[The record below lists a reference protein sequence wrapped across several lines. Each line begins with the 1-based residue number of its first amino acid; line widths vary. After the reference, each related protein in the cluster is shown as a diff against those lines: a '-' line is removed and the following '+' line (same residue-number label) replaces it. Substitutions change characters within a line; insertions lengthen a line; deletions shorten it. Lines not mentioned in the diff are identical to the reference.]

1 MADPQR
7 PWASPMPQGTASTL
21 RNDNRWLLSTLG
33 TETGEIVK
41 VFAEKKK
48 REHASYFSI
57 KSKETIIN
65 DFKDFIEENY
75 SSGILHELTE
85 SGKLDTA
92 FNQLADKWFTI
103 EDFLSPEKNK
113 VIKKQLTSTVSE
125 SDALGQMSF
134 DCYTLRNKLSDEE
147 KKEIPFDDFLSE
159 VWYSK
164 KTNPDGKVIEIQVT
178 PHAKVTS
185 VVELKK
191 QRDRFTLHKTA
202 STEKSTYYASLMETD
217 RFDPSEKIAC
227 IAAANSLYTKV
238 LHIQWK
244 KWERLLDI
252 WSDRFGDTINTI
264 PVSAFTTW
272 TTLSWLQQCLE
283 GFFADAIHEW
293 LLTKEDIDILQSISI
308 TSKSCIQYGKKSWEI
323 NTDDAV
329 TQGKKFSELSQTIQS
344 MTDKLVTTD
353 VINNVEKKLNELDT
367 SIENFAKVF
376 NIPGTMEWFFKQFP
390 MDQSVSKLTPAEKQ
404 EYDRL
409 SLEEQS
415 LREKAKIAQTTWDR
429 EQSKK
434 IREEIIALVQQK
446 NNIIN
451 AKQKDYHALHAKE
464 EALREEAEACAR
476 SWDHDKVRQLEHEI
490 TSLLAQKK
498 AFNET
503 HLQSTMDDYINSIAD
518 STKQH
523 MQILGQTADDTLA
536 TAIRDALHT
545 LQKNNRNAASLNTDQ
560 KNVLMQASILAQLA
574 KVKTSDTLT
583 DLSYDFD
590 EYAQFVSGLFDLT
603 SKQSVI
609 TTKDHHPIEINFSK
623 KDIVGKPHDR
633 QSISALNLTDLA
645 QLRIEF
651 EIDLDNDPGWQ
662 TEMFL
667 KQITGGKKSQIIRD
681 MPFTAP
687 GFPKTIT
694 DSTRVEL
701 IGPDGEPYRWY
712 LSPAYIEDSN
722 HEDIGRWSSDLTYAN
737 TLVLY
742 DKPADQYHPDRQ
754 VVCQKTPSWHKSDDG
769 TPARKMTPIFLN
781 ADNYKNRQMQ
791 ILEKKATLSDKY
803 INALALGHILAQEN
817 DLDRIVQWEVKAGID
832 DLEKRLDTT
841 NQHDPRES
849 IPHHRSDHDAETSD
863 KEDHSDHKKLTN
875 GWKRLLDDDDKEKIS
890 IEPWHR
896 FAFQTQKAIWPKTIP
911 QNREFLSAKV
921 TSVTTDDQ
929 GRAIAFN
936 FEIENLTIGI
946 PWLKKRVRKV
956 DASNIDRFSDGTLFA
971 KHHYLGQ
978 SLDLTWW
985 KEDFDWSKKKLWSM
999 FGRKWNPDFS
1009 WSVLD
1014 ELTLQDDGVFKKGE
1028 HIITKFTAP
1037 NMAKSLDK
1045 DDKKQYDV
1053 DYTITKKWDKYH
1065 IKSSGYAIDYQDEKG
1080 KKEKILSAFETTT
1093 DLTGLLLIIA
1103 NKKLIAYT
1111 DSEIDEGTKNDVVP
1125 TTRPKTRRSPSTVIE
1140 FIKGGGTSMIE
1151 AWKKRRED
1159 SNKADFEYKMFHEF
1173 NIYRR
1178 LEGKFGSILEH
1189 FDMNFLDDLADEKEA
1204 AWLEYGWKKIEW
1216 DFQQIDKFH
1225 HSYNVN
1231 LFGDGESWGK
1241 WANAMCEARVDAA
1254 MAAYEAGYDGVR
1266 MYKYRYKAAA
1276 ALLYMLKKYKNGTA
1290 RLMNKYP
1297 RGTYVKIL
1305 FGAPAY
1311 KVFLERYK
1319 EKKKLLEN
1327 SKFWSKIQEDL
1338 MTMEYDFICH
1348 NIAGWPLQDERVRD
1362 MDPHGDKWWGNMVK
1376 NQDAWYFQ
1384 RLYSRKYGSELRSH
1398 IGAIKAIDPSP
1409 GGTEVKKMIEGG
1421 TFAHMRNE
1429 YYNHIGQFRMDDA
1442 VAELVAM
1449 QQLATT
1455 QDEANEVFVA
1465 MMLGILNG
1473 GLTQNLGKETRD
1485 RLRRT
1490 CRNSGIPF
1498 PPRMEH
1504 HDAQQKVQRLL
1515 TMITQNLPNGEK
1527 SFDNLTYTRKTRDG
1541 SKTLAEWVKYSPSN
1555 FTELE
1560 RTDGNDMGAFIGTFK
1575 DRLGEGTEARK
1586 RVINFLTMDNIKDDS
1601 NDDNMMHIWKS
1612 KDENLTVFGKKIDS
1626 DDKKLVTEMMDELYF
1641 NKDRWQS
1648 LEELNRAY
1656 RYNGDFEGYTWWLHT
1671 RTMIEPAY
1679 NIMNKLVSDWS
1690 FELGAG
1696 DHAEWLWTS
1705 IKRRIPSHKLADSQ
1719 KYKMAFFVDEFFR
1732 CFKQVGT
1739 IQYDKNIIE
1748 KFYRRIK
1755 IIQDNPSLSS
1765 HDKKRLLWF
1774 YITELAYANGSIP
1787 LVVEDAL
1794 AAYWAFF
1801 ENNLHLFD
1809 AEMADM
1815 HLIPGAWWWGKSFK
1829 YIFDEDNNHLKYQ
1842 NDKTRKKKKTADR
1855 EREFRDAQ
1863 WQQEILINGEMD
1875 QANRNALG
1883 TRNNQSRWYIG
1894 STIDDKID
1902 SLRKSVGNK
1911 LEGSPIGWG
1920 GGSTTGGT
1928 TNNHTSD
1935 LQSQIHAT
1943 NNDLIKRSDIKPWP
1957 RKDEDMAPEEK
1968 EKKEK
1973 EKEIRR
1979 IAQEEN
1985 YAMQNG

>member
-1 MADPQR
+1 MADNNR
-7 PWASPMPQGTASTL
+7 PGNSPMPQGTNKTSS
-21 RNDNRWLLSTLG
+21 NNRWLLSTLG
-33 TETGEIVK
+33 TETWEIVK
-41 VFAEKKK
+41 LFAEKKK
-48 REHASYFSI
+48 KEHTSYFNI
-57 KSKETIIN
+57 KSKETIIQ
-65 DFKDFIEENY
+65 DFKDFIEDNY
-75 SSGILHELTE
+75 DAGILHELTE
-85 SGKLDTA
+85 SWKLDA
-92 FNQLADKWFTI
+92 EFNQLANRWFTL

-202 STEKSTYYASLMETD
+202 STEKSTYYASLMETG

-293 LLTKEDIDILQSISI
+293 LLTKEDIENLQSISI
-308 TSKSCIQYGKKSWEI
+308 NSKSCIQYGKKSGEI
-323 NTDDAV
+323 STKDAI

-344 MTDKLVTTD
+344 MADKLVTTD
-353 VINNVEKKLNELDT
+353 IINNVEQKLKEIDT
-367 SIENFAKVF
+367 SIESFAKVF
-376 NIPGTMEWFFKQFP
+376 AMPGTMEWFFKQFP
-390 MDQSVSKLTPAEKQ
+390 IDGSLTKLTAAEKQ
-404 EYDRL
+404 KYDSL

-415 LREKAKIAQTTWDR
+415 LRDQAKSIQATWNK
-429 EQSKK
+429 EQLQEIRKK
-434 IREEIIALVQQK
+434 IVSLVQQK

-451 AKQKDYHALHAKE
+451 AKKKDYHTLQAKE
-464 EALREEAEACAR
+464 EALRDEAEEYTR
-476 SWDHDKVRQLEHEI
+476 KWDHTKAKQLEQEI
-490 TSLLAQKK
+490 ASIIREKK
-498 AFNET
+498 AFNENHMQT
-503 HLQSTMDDYINSIAD
+503 NMDDYITTIAD
-518 STKQH
+518 TTMQN
-523 MQILGQTADDTLA
+523 MQILWREKDNTLA
-536 TAIRDALHT
+536 TQIQEALHT
-545 LQKNNRNAASLNTDQ
+545 LQKNNRNAASLSTEQ
-560 KNVLMQASILAQLA
+560 KNVLMKASILAQLA
-574 KVKTSDTLT
+574 KVKQSDTLT

-590 EYAQFVSGLFDLT
+590 DYAQFVSELFDFT
-603 SKQSVI
+603 SKKSII
-609 TTKDHHPIEINFSK
+609 TTKDHHPLEINFSK
-623 KDIVGKPHDR
+623 KDIVGKPYDR
-633 QSISALNLTDLA
+633 QTISALNLSDLS
-645 QLRIEF
+645 QLRVEF
-651 EIDLDNDPGWQ
+651 EIDLNNDPWWQ
-662 TEMFL
+662 TEMFI
-667 KQITGGKKSQIIRD
+667 KQITGGKRSQIIRN
-681 MPFTAP
+681 MPFSAP
-687 GFPKTIT
+687 WFPRTIT
-694 DSTRVEL
+694 DSTKVEL
-701 IGPDGEPYRWY
+701 IGPDGKAYKWY
-712 LSPAYIEDSN
+712 LSPAYLEDHN
-722 HEDIGRWSSDLTYAN
+722 HDDIGRWSSELTYVN

-742 DKPADQYHPDRQ
+742 DKPVDQYHPERK
-754 VVCQKTPSWHKSDDG
+754 VVCKETETWQKTDDG
-769 TPARKMTPIFLN
+769 TPPPKQKPIFLN
-781 ADNYKNRQMQ
+781 ADNHKDRKMN
-791 ILEKKATLSDKY
+791 ILDKKATLSDKY
-803 INALALGHILAQEN
+803 INSLAFGHIIAQEHN
-817 DLDRIVQWEVKAGID
+817 LDRIAMDTMETGID
-832 DLEKRLDTT
+832 NLEKRLDTT
-841 NQHDPRES
+841 NSDDPRHTTDQG
-849 IPHHRSDHDAETSD
+849 HHQSDNEITIEKNNHQKLMDGW
-863 KEDHSDHKKLTN
+863 KKLLT
-875 GWKRLLDDDDKEKIS
+875 DDDKEKVA

-896 FAFQTQKAIWPKTIP
+896 FAFQAQKAIGPKTIP
-911 QNREFLSAKV
+911 QNREFLSATVK
-921 TSVTTDDQ
+921 SVQYDDKGQ
-929 GRAIAFN
+929 ALSFE

-946 PWLKKRVRKV
+946 PWMKKRLRKV
-956 DASNIDRFSDGTLFA
+956 NADNIDRFSDSTFFERY
-971 KHHYLGQ
+971 HYLGKQ
-978 SLDLTWW
+978 TAENKKNNNFDDTKARLW
-985 KEDFDWSKKKLWSM
+985 KIFP
-999 FGRKWNPDFS
+999 RKWNPDFS
-1009 WSVLD
+1009 WSILD
-1014 ELTLQDDGVFKKGE
+1014 ELTLQDGVFKKWDD
-1028 HIITKFTAP
+1028 IITKFTAP
-1037 NMAKSLDK
+1037 NIAKSLDN

-1065 IKSSGYAIDYQDEKG
+1065 IKSSGYAIDHQDEKG
-1080 KKEKILSAFETTT
+1080 KKEKILWAFETTT

-1111 DSEIDEGTKNDVVP
+1111 DKEINEGTKNDVVP
-1125 TTRPKTRRSPSTVIE
+1125 TTRPRKLRSLGTVME

-1151 AWKKRRED
+1151 AWKKRREE
-1159 SNKADFEYKMFHEF
+1159 SNKAELEYRMFHEF

-1178 LEGKFGSILEH
+1178 LESKFWSILEQ

-1204 AWLEYGWKKIEW
+1204 AWLEWGWKKIEW

-1241 WANAMCEARVDAA
+1241 WANAMCEARIDAA

-1297 RGTYVKIL
+1297 RGTYVKVL

-1362 MDPHGDKWWGNMVK
+1362 MDPHGDKWWWNMVK
-1376 NQDAWYFQ
+1376 NPDAWYFQ
-1384 RLYSRKYGSELRSH
+1384 RLYSRKYGSELRNH

-1409 GGTEVKKMIEGG
+1409 SSTEVKKMIEGG
-1421 TFAHMRNE
+1421 TFAHMKHE

-1473 GLTQNLGKETRD
+1473 GLTQNLGKDTRD
-1485 RLRRT
+1485 NLRRT

-1541 SKTLAEWVKYSPSN
+1541 SRELAKGVKYNPSN

-1560 RTDGNDMGAFIGTFK
+1560 RTDGNDMSAFIGTFK
-1575 DRLGEGTEARK
+1575 DRLGEGTEARR
-1586 RVINFLTMDNIKDDS
+1586 RVINFLTMDNIKDDTD
-1601 NDDNMMHIWKS
+1601 DDNMMKIWKS
-1612 KDENLTVFGKKIDS
+1612 KDPNLTLFGKKVES
-1626 DDKKLVTEMMDELYF
+1626 EDKELVDEMMGELYF

-1648 LEELNRAY
+1648 LNELNRAY
-1656 RYNGDFEGYTWWLHT
+1656 RYNGDFNGYTWGLHT

-1690 FELGAG
+1690 FELGAW
-1696 DHAEWLWTS
+1696 DHAEWLRVS
-1705 IKRRIPSHKLADSQ
+1705 IQRRIPSKRLADSQ

-1732 CFKQVGT
+1732 CFKQVGN

-1748 KFYRRIK
+1748 KFYRRIR
-1755 IIQDNPSLSS
+1755 IIQENPSLSN

-1815 HLIPGAWWWGKSFK
+1815 HLVPGAWWWGKSFK

-1842 NDKTRKKKKTADR
+1842 NDKTRKKKKTVDR

-1883 TRNNQSRWYIG
+1883 TRNNQTRWYIG
-1894 STIDDKID
+1894 TTIDDKID

-1920 GGSTTGGT
+1920 SGSTTGGT

-1957 RKDEDMAPEEK
+1957 PNYANISPEERKRK
-1968 EKKEK
+1968 EDDERF
-1973 EKEIRR
+1973 RR
-1979 IAQEEN
+1979 IAQEESR
-1985 YAMQNG
+1985 AIQSE